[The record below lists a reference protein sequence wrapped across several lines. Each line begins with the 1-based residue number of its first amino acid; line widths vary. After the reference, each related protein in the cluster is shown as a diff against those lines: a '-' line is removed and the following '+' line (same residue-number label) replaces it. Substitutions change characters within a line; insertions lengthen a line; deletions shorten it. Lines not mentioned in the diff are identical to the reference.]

1 MKVLKFVCWKGN
13 NVKSILALVETRCS
27 RDHANFV
34 CNKAGF
40 DHWTRIEALGFSR
53 GIWLLWKDSVN
64 VRILKTHPQFVH
76 AAVSHHASQPW
87 LLTIVYGSPNPT
99 FRKSL

>member
-1 MKVLKFVCWKGN
+1 MATFVFMNIFVWNCNGASSKPFSRTLKDLMARHKPD
-13 NVKSILALVETRCS
+13 ILALVETRCS

-40 DHWTRIEALGFSR
+40 DHWTRVEALGFSK

-64 VRILKTHPQFVH
+64 VRIL
-76 AAVSHHASQPW
+76 
-87 LLTIVYGSPNPT
+87 
-99 FRKSL
+99 